1 MDTDREALFIRYH
14 RHQLSDAERLEV
26 DRLRAD
32 DPLFDQAV
40 TDYGLAW
47 EAVRLEANTRLRER
61 LAQKG
66 KELEAHRAQKKQ
78 RRIWGAL
85 LLLFIPVVFLVLWL
99 TKEPVPAAPAATPE
113 RPASDS
119 AATQAPPA
127 TPIPPPARETEKTPT
142 PVPAPVPAP
151 AARQIFAEFFQPHI
165 DESLEYAV
173 RGDSPPTPEE
183 QFLHDYWKGDYRK
196 ALVAFDALEPFSQA
210 SENNRFL
217 YANCLLEARRSKAA
231 LPVLEGMRGNP
242 PVRYREHVPWYYA
255 LCLLSENKVTEAE
268 AILQPLAADSTS
280 MYHEKASQL
289 LSRLE

>member
-1 MDTDREALFIRYH
+1 MDTDWEALIIRYH
-14 RHQLSDAERLEV
+14 RNQLSDAERLELEH
-26 DRLRAD
+26 LRAD
-32 DPLFDQAV
+32 DPLFDQAI

-66 KELEAHRAQKKQ
+66 KELDAHRAQKKQ

-85 LLLFIPVVFLVLWL
+85 LLLFVPVVLLILWL
-99 TKEPVPAAPAATPE
+99 TKEPSPAAPAVTPE

-127 TPIPPPARETEKTPT
+127 MPVPPPARETGKK
-142 PVPAPVPAP
+142 PAP
-151 AARQIFAEFFQPHI
+151 APRQIFAEFFQPHI

-183 QFLHDYWKGDYRK
+183 QFLHDYWKGDYKK

-231 LPVLEGMRGNP
+231 LSVLEGMRDNQP
-242 PVRYREHVPWYYA
+242 ARYREHVPWYYA
-255 LCLLSENKVTEAE
+255 LCLLAENRTTGAE

-280 MYHEKASQL
+280 MYREKASQL